1 MTITKKHHHLH
12 GGERWL
18 LLCCAAEMYKWNLL
32 IKLNIDKATLDFYYC
47 FSIGSRVTT
56 EDFDVTET
64 CQDAIDTSHHSV
76 YRPKDTQGT
85 KAAAYQLL
93 VAVCFAPIELWQLT
107 NLYPQ
112 NTELV
117 NFTGKKLENH

>member
-32 IKLNIDKATLDFYYC
+32 MKLNIDKATLDFYYC

-64 CQDAIDTSHHSV
+64 SQDAIDTSHHSPFSV
-76 YRPKDTQGT
+76 
-85 KAAAYQLL
+85 
-93 VAVCFAPIELWQLT
+93 LT
-107 NLYPQ
+107 
-112 NTELV
+112 
-117 NFTGKKLENH
+117 KKLRRVQSGCIPIIGSRLLLLP